1 MIGTTLAHYRITA
14 ALGAGGMGEVWRATD
29 EKLGREVALKVLPAD
44 FAADPE
50 RLARFEREAKVLA
63 SLNHPNIAHLYGLE
77 SVNTQMAAGTAAPSG
92 SAKGSAGTSNDE
104 LVRAEP
110 EGRSPMGH
118 ASRVP
123 DTDSAREPH
132 VPQGSQADEDRFV
145 GHASRV
151 PIGGS
156 SPTTFLVMELVEG
169 EDLSER
175 IARGAIPSD
184 EAIPIALQIADA
196 LEAAHEAGIV
206 HRDLKPANIKLTENG
221 TVKVLDFGLAKAWES
236 DGGDSSISM
245 SPTMTRNATMEGV
258 ILGTAAYMSP
268 EQARGKR
275 VDRRADVWSF
285 GVVLWEMLTG
295 RKLFEGET
303 VSDVL
308 AAVLRA
314 EIPWDELP
322 QSTPFAVERL
332 LRRCLAREPERRLRD
347 MGDAGLELR
356 EPSEP
361 QPQVRGK
368 RVRPIRRTLL
378 WIAAIGGPVTALLV
392 TGAVFSGL
400 FSHSKSTSPQRVV
413 SNLSAPEGH
422 SFDLNGGPPAVSRD
436 GRNVAFLAR
445 EPDGQRFVFVR
456 SLDNADARRLD
467 DTRGAEMPFWSPD
480 GRSLG
485 FFADG
490 KLKKIGLE
498 DARAEVLAEAP
509 QPLGASWADD
519 DTIIFVG
526 DYNSPPRLIAADGG
540 DVRQLPV
547 PFPGLLSTWY
557 AWPRIIPGGTHYL
570 FVLQDLGGSRSGTYA
585 AALTGDPQPVLLTRT
600 MSRVELVE
608 PGWLLFWEEGYLK
621 AYPFDAQR
629 LEIGSESVNL
639 AEVGWSSFS
648 FSGRFAASLSGILV
662 YQRGTG
668 QFGDTEIV
676 TVDRTGRQLSLVG
689 SLAEYYSPAVSHDG
703 RRVAVDITDIQKT
716 QGDVWV
722 FDLERGTRTRL
733 AAGPIDESRPVW
745 RPDDSEVFFRRVPDI
760 YVRDVEG
767 ARPERAVTSND
778 LNSEPDDIDPS
789 GRFLLY
795 SLESENDVDLWVLEL
810 ESGEERPWLDEPYAE
825 RDGQFSPDG
834 RWVAYGSEESGP
846 SEIHVRSFPG
856 GEERF
861 VISGGGG
868 RTPIWSRD
876 GSELFYYSAQSEITA
891 VPVTW
896 TGGRPVFGRPAPLFR
911 VILRSSDHSYDVFPD
926 GERFLINR
934 MVTETDERSLVL
946 VQGWQRELESR

>member
-63 SLNHPNIAHLYGLE
+63 SLNHSNIAHLYGLE
-77 SVNTQMAAGTAAPSG
+77 NLEIDEKAVGEGFIPSRDDERAGINPA
-92 SAKGSAGTSNDE
+92 
-104 LVRAEP
+104 
-110 EGRSPMGH
+110 
-118 ASRVP
+118 
-123 DTDSAREPH
+123 
-132 VPQGSQADEDRFV
+132 
-145 GHASRV
+145 
-151 PIGGS
+151 
-156 SPTTFLVMELVEG
+156 PTTVHMLVMELVEG

-184 EAIPIALQIADA
+184 EAIPIALQIAEA

-236 DGGDSSISM
+236 EGGDSSISM

-268 EQARGKR
+268 EQARGKK

-322 QSTPFAVERL
+322 RSTPAAVERL

-347 MGDAGLELR
+347 MGDAALELR

-361 QPQVRGK
+361 QPRD
-368 RVRPIRRTLL
+368 RHAESSSNRRTLL
-378 WIAAIGGPVTALLV
+378 WIAAIAGPVTALLV

-413 SNLSAPEGH
+413 SNLSAPEGY
-422 SFDLNGGPPAVSRD
+422 SFDLNIGPPAISND
-436 GRNVAFLAR
+436 GRQVAFPAR
-445 EPDGQRFVFVR
+445 EPDGPSYVFVR

-498 DARAEVLAEAP
+498 DARAEVLADAP

-547 PFPGLLSTWY
+547 PIPGLLSMWY

-585 AALTGDPQPVLLTRT
+585 AALTGDPQPVLVTRT

-608 PGWLLFWEEGYLK
+608 PNWLLFWEEGNLK
-621 AYPFDAQR
+621 AFPFDAR
-629 LEIGSESVNL
+629 NDSRS
-639 AEVGWSSFS
+639 A
-648 FSGRFAASLSGILV
+648 RRASIWPTS
-662 YQRGTG
+662 
-668 QFGDTEIV
+668 
-676 TVDRTGRQLSLVG
+676 
-689 SLAEYYSPAVSHDG
+689 
-703 RRVAVDITDIQKT
+703 
-716 QGDVWV
+716 
-722 FDLERGTRTRL
+722 
-733 AAGPIDESRPVW
+733 AGPRIRC
-745 RPDDSEVFFRRVPDI
+745 
-760 YVRDVEG
+760 
-767 ARPERAVTSND
+767 
-778 LNSEPDDIDPS
+778 
-789 GRFLLY
+789 
-795 SLESENDVDLWVLEL
+795 
-810 ESGEERPWLDEPYAE
+810 
-825 RDGQFSPDG
+825 RDGLPH
-834 RWVAYGSEESGP
+834 RRRGSS
-846 SEIHVRSFPG
+846 S
-856 GEERF
+856 
-861 VISGGGG
+861 ISGG
-868 RTPIWSRD
+868 
-876 GSELFYYSAQSEITA
+876 
-891 VPVTW
+891 PVNS
-896 TGGRPVFGRPAPLFR
+896 
-911 VILRSSDHSYDVFPD
+911 VIRS
-926 GERFLINR
+926 
-934 MVTETDERSLVL
+934 
-946 VQGWQRELESR
+946 W

>member
-1 MIGTTLAHYRITA
+1 MIGTTLAHYRITSS
-14 ALGAGGMGEVWRATD
+14 LGKGGMGEVWRATD
-29 EKLGREVALKVLPAD
+29 EKLGREVALKVLPEE
-44 FAADPE
+44 FARNPD
-50 RLARFEREAKVLA
+50 RMARFDREARVLA
-63 SLNHPNIAHLYGLE
+63 SLNHQNIAHLYGLE
-77 SVNTQMAAGTAAPSG
+77 TSPVIPSE
-92 SAKGSAGTSNDE
+92 A
-104 LVRAEP
+104 
-110 EGRSPMGH
+110 EGRVEGPVRLASLAQGRPGRGSGVVDASPHPGP
-118 ASRVP
+118 STPVSLR
-123 DTDSAREPH
+123 DTSAQDDTSA
-132 VPQGSQADEDRFV
+132 V
-145 GHASRV
+145 
-151 PIGGS
+151 
-156 SPTTFLVMELVEG
+156 TFLVMELVEG

-175 IARGAIPSD
+175 IARGPIPVD
-184 EAIPIALQIADA
+184 EAVPIALQISQA

-206 HRDLKPANIKLTENG
+206 HRDLKPANITLTEGG
-221 TVKVLDFGLAKAWES
+221 TVKVLDFGLAKAWEDKS
-236 DGGDSSISM
+236 GDGSLSL
-245 SPTMTRNATMEGV
+245 SPTLTRHATVEGV

-268 EQARGKR
+268 EQARGKK

-314 EIPWDELP
+314 EIPWDGLP
-322 QSTPFAVERL
+322 ASTPFSVERL
-332 LRRCLAREPERRLRD
+332 LRRCLARDPERRLRD

-361 QPQVRGK
+361 QLQVRGK
-368 RVRPIRRTLL
+368 TGTPVWRTLV
-378 WIAAIGGPVTALLV
+378 WIAAIGGPVTALFV
-392 TGAVFSGL
+392 AGAVFSGL
-400 FSHSKSTSPQRVV
+400 FSGSDPTSPQRVV

-422 SFDLNGGPPAVSRD
+422 AFDLNGGPPIVSRD

-445 EPDGQRFVFVR
+445 EPNGQRFVFVR

-467 DTRGAEMPFWSPD
+467 DTPGAQMPFWSPD

-570 FVLQDLGGSRSGTYA
+570 FVLQDLGGSRSGIYA
-585 AALTGDPQPVLLTRT
+585 AALAGDPQPVFVTRT
-600 MSRVELVE
+600 TSRVELVK
-608 PGWLLFWEEGYLK
+608 PGWLLIWEEGYLK
-621 AYPFDAQR
+621 AYPFDAER

-639 AEVGWSSFS
+639 AEVSWSSYS
-648 FSGRFAASLSGILV
+648 FSGRFAASPSGILV
-662 YQRGTG
+662 YQHGTG
-668 QFGDTEIV
+668 QFGDTQLV
-676 TVDRTGRQLSLVG
+676 TVDRTGRQLSVIG
-689 SLAEYYSPAVSHDG
+689 PLAEYYSPAVSHDG
-703 RRVAVDITDIQKT
+703 RRVAVDITDSQKT

-733 AAGPIDESRPVW
+733 AAGPLDESRPVW
-745 RPDDSEVFFRRVPDI
+745 RPDDSEVFFRRVPDVF
-760 YVRDVEG
+760 VRDVEG
-767 ARPERAVTSND
+767 ARPERAITSND
-778 LNSEPDDIDPS
+778 LNSEPNDIDPG

-795 SLESENDVDLWVLEL
+795 SLESENDADLWVLEL
-810 ESGEERPWLDEPYAE
+810 ESGEERPWLDEPYPE
-825 RDGQFSPDG
+825 RDGRFSPDG

-868 RTPIWSRD
+868 RTPVWSPD

-911 VILRSSDHSYDVFPD
+911 VILRSSDHSFDVFPD
-926 GERFLINR
+926 GQRFLINR
-934 MVTETDERSLVL
+934 MVTESDERSLVL

>member
-1 MIGTTLAHYRITA
+1 MIGTTLAHYRITS

-63 SLNHPNIAHLYGLE
+63 SLNHPNIATLFGLE
-77 SVNTQMAAGTAAPSG
+77 NVVSRPVIPSEALGLPSVIPSEVEGRAEGSERGAAPSG
-92 SAKGSAGTSNDE
+92 DSLRRDFSTPTSSDD
-104 LVRAEP
+104 V
-110 EGRSPMGH
+110 
-118 ASRVP
+118 
-123 DTDSAREPH
+123 SARN
-132 VPQGSQADEDRFV
+132 DRSGV
-145 GHASRV
+145 
-151 PIGGS
+151 
-156 SPTTFLVMELVEG
+156 TFLVMELVEG
-169 EDLSER
+169 EDLSEC
-175 IARGAIPSD
+175 IARGAIPFD
-184 EAIPIALQIADA
+184 EAIPIALQIAEA

-245 SPTMTRNATMEGV
+245 SPTMTRHATVEGV

-268 EQARGKR
+268 EQARGKK

-295 RKLFEGET
+295 RKLFDGET

-322 QSTPFAVERL
+322 RSTPLAVERL
-332 LRRCLAREPERRLRD
+332 LQRCLARDPERRLRD

-361 QPQVRGK
+361 QLQVRGNTGT
-368 RVRPIRRTLL
+368 PAWRTLL

-392 TGAVFSGL
+392 TGAGFSGL
-400 FSHSKSTSPQRVV
+400 FGQSKSTSPQRMV
-413 SNLSAPEGH
+413 SNLSAPEGY
-422 SFDLNGGPPAVSRD
+422 SFDLNVGPPAISND
-436 GRNVAFLAR
+436 GRQVVFPAR
-445 EPDGQRFVFVR
+445 EPDGPSYVFVR
-456 SLDNADARRLD
+456 SLDNENARRLD
-467 DTRGAEMPFWSPD
+467 DTRGGEMPFWSPD
-480 GRSLG
+480 GRTLG

-498 DARAEVLAEAP
+498 DARAEVLADAP

-547 PFPGLLSTWY
+547 PIPGLLSTWY

-570 FVLQDLGGSRSGTYA
+570 FVLQDLGGARSGTYA
-585 AALTGDPQPVLLTRT
+585 ASMTGDPQPVLLTRT

-608 PGWLLFWEEGYLK
+608 PDWLLFWEAGSLK
-621 AYPFDAQR
+621 AFPFDTER
-629 LEIGSESVNL
+629 LRIGSESVSL
-639 AEVGWSSFS
+639 ADVGWSSYS
-648 FSGRFAASLSGILV
+648 FSGRFAVSPSGILV
-662 YQRGTG
+662 YQGGTG

-689 SLAEYYSPAVSHDG
+689 PLAEYYSPAVSHDG
-703 RRVAVDITDIQKT
+703 RRVAVDITDIQRT

-745 RPDDSEVFFRRVPDI
+745 HPDDSEVFFRRVPDI

-767 ARPERAVTSND
+767 ARPERAFTSND
-778 LNSEPDDIDPS
+778 LNSEPDDIDPD

-795 SLESENDVDLWVLEL
+795 SLESENDVDLWVLEF
-810 ESGEERPWLDEPYAE
+810 ESGEARPWLDQPYPE

-834 RWVAYGSEESGP
+834 GWVAYGSDESGS
-846 SEIHVRSFPG
+846 SEIHVRSFPAG
-856 GEERF
+856 DERF

-876 GSELFYYSAQSEITA
+876 GGELFYYSADSEITA

-896 TGGRPVFGRPAPLFR
+896 TGGRPVFGRPSPLFR
-911 VILRSSDHSYDVFPD
+911 VILRSGDHSFDVFPD
-926 GERFLINR
+926 GERFLLNR
-934 MVTETDERSLVL
+934 IVTETDERSLVF

>member
-1 MIGTTLAHYRITA
+1 VIGTTLAHYRITA

-29 EKLGREVALKVLPAD
+29 EKLDREVALKVLPAE

-63 SLNHPNIAHLYGLE
+63 SLNHPNVAHLYGLE
-77 SVNTQMAAGTAAPSG
+77 SVNTQMAAGTAAP
-92 SAKGSAGTSNDE
+92 
-104 LVRAEP
+104 
-110 EGRSPMGH
+110 
-118 ASRVP
+118 
-123 DTDSAREPH
+123 
-132 VPQGSQADEDRFV
+132 QGSQADAEGFV

-156 SPTTFLVMELVEG
+156 SPITFLVMELVEG

-175 IARGAIPSD
+175 IARGPIPAD
-184 EAIPIALQIADA
+184 EAIPIALQIAEA

-221 TVKVLDFGLAKAWES
+221 AVKVLDFGLAKAWES

-268 EQARGKR
+268 EQARGKK

-295 RKLFEGET
+295 RKLFEGDT

-314 EIPWDELP
+314 EIPWDDLP
-322 QSTPFAVERL
+322 RSTPFAVERL
-332 LRRCLAREPERRLRD
+332 LQRCLARDPDRRLRD

-361 QPQVRGK
+361 QLQLRGNTGSS
-368 RVRPIRRTLL
+368 VWRTLL
-378 WIAAIGGPVTALLV
+378 WIAAIAGPVIALMLA
-392 TGAVFSGL
+392 GATFSGWL
-400 FSHSKSTSPQRVV
+400 GGSDSTSPQRVV

-485 FFADG
+485 FFGDG

-509 QPLGASWADD
+509 QPLGGSWHDD

-540 DVRQLPV
+540 DVRKLPV

-557 AWPRIIPGGTHYL
+557 AWPRIIPGETHYF
-570 FVLQDLGGSRSGTYA
+570 FVLQDLGGPRSGTYA
-585 AALTGDPQPVLLTRT
+585 ASLTGDPQPVLLTRT

-608 PGWLLFWEEGYLK
+608 PGWLLFWEAGSLK
-621 AYPFDAQR
+621 AYPFDGER
-629 LEIGSESVNL
+629 LEIGSEGVNL
-639 AEVGWSSFS
+639 ADVGWSSYS
-648 FSGRFAASLSGILV
+648 FSGRFAASPSGILV
-662 YQRGTG
+662 YQPGTG
-668 QFGDTEIV
+668 QFGDTELV
-676 TVDRTGRQLSLVG
+676 AVDRLGRELSVIG
-689 SLAEYYSPAVSHDG
+689 PLAEYYSPAVSHDG

-733 AAGPIDESRPVW
+733 AAGPLDESRPVW
-745 RPDDSEVFFRRVPDI
+745 YPDDNEVFFRRVPDI
-760 YVRDVEG
+760 FVRDVAG
-767 ARPERAVTSND
+767 AKPERNVIASGI
-778 LNSEPDDIDPS
+778 NSKPDDIDPE

-795 SLESENDVDLWVLEL
+795 DLEDEDEVDLWVFEL
-810 ESGEERPWLDEPYAE
+810 ESGEARPWLDQPYPE
-825 RDGQFSPDG
+825 FEGRFSPDG
-834 RWVAYGSEESGP
+834 RWVAYTSEESGVN
-846 SEIHVRSFPG
+846 EIHVRSFPG

-861 VISGGGG
+861 VVSGGGG
-868 RTPIWSRD
+868 TAPVWSRD
-876 GSELFYYSAQSEITA
+876 GSELFYYSADSEITA

-896 TGGRPVFGRPAPLFR
+896 TDGRPVFGRPAPLFR
-911 VILRSSDHSYDVFPD
+911 VTLRSNEHSFDVFPD
-926 GERFLINR
+926 GERFLLNR

-946 VQGWQRELESR
+946 VQGWQRELEFR